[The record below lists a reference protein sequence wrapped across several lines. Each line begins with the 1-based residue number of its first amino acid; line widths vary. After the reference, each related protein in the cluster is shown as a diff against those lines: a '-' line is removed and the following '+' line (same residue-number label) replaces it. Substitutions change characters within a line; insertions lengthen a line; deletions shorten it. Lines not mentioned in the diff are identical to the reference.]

1 MKNKNI
7 LITWVS
13 SGIGNFLAM
22 NLIKNY
28 NIYWVSRTNPDI
40 SQLNFH
46 SLDLKDFSQI
56 KEYTKLI
63 KDINFDAIIFNAWV
77 GFFDKIENIQDEEI
91 VETFQV
97 NIISVIVLLRELL
110 SIISPKTKLVF
121 IWSVAGKK
129 FFKYWTVYQA
139 SKFALRWFVGSL
151 RNELKNKIHLINP
164 QFVDTWFFKNERID
178 IDWNFKETK
187 VDEILEVVNNILDW
201 KENKFEIDL

>member
-1 MKNKNI
+1 MKNNI
-7 LITWVS
+7 LMTWVS
-13 SGIGNFLAM
+13 FGIWNYLVN
-22 NLIKNY
+22 NLVNNY
-28 NIYWVSRTNPDI
+28 NIFWVSRTNPNI

-46 SLDLKDFSQI
+46 SIDLKDFSQI
-56 KEYTKLI
+56 KKYVESI
-63 KDINFDAIIFNAWV
+63 KDVNFDTIIFNAWV
-77 GFFDKIENIQDEEI
+77 GFFDKIENIKDGEI

-97 NIISVIVLLRELL
+97 NILSVIVLLRELL
-110 SIISPKTKLVF
+110 TIISPKTKLIF

-187 VDEILEVVNNILDW
+187 VDEILEVVNNILEW
-201 KENKFEIDL
+201 KENRFEIDL

>member
-1 MKNKNI
+1 MKNNI

-13 SGIGNFLAM
+13 FGIWNYLVN
-22 NLIKNY
+22 NLVNNY
-28 NIYWVSRTNPDI
+28 NIFWVSRTNPNI
-40 SQLNFH
+40 SQLNFR

-56 KEYTKLI
+56 KKYVESV
-63 KDINFDAIIFNAWV
+63 KDVNFDTIIFNAWV
-77 GFFDKIENIQDEEI
+77 GFFDKIENIKDEEI

-97 NIISVIVLLRELL
+97 NILSVIVLLRELL
-110 SIISPKTKLVF
+110 TIISPKTKLIF

-187 VDEILEVVNNILDW
+187 VDEILEVVNNILEW
-201 KENKFEIDL
+201 KENRFEIDL